1 MIGTDGEMN
10 ELISVT
16 MDNIK
21 SMMDSENVVGKPIM
35 MPEGSVVIPISK
47 VTVGFLTGGGQYN
60 NQSQKNTFPIPFAGG
75 GGGGINITPI
85 GFLVYGN
92 DDASLIKVDKK
103 ESAGKWENLISAA
116 LNVLKGKK

>member
-1 MIGTDGEMN
+1 MDGEMN

-21 SMMDSENVVGKPIM
+21 SMMDSENVIGKPIV
-35 MPEGSVVIPISK
+35 MPEGSVVVPLSK
-47 VTVGFLTGGGQYN
+47 VTVGFVTGGGQYN
-60 NQSQKNTFPIPFAGG
+60 LQQNKQSFPVPFAGG

-85 GFLVYGN
+85 GFLVCSEGDTN
-92 DDASLIKVDKK
+92 LIKIDKK

-116 LNVLKGKK
+116 LSLIKSKK